1 MRSNL
6 KSNWG
11 HAGAMAQPVDC
22 LPSMHGILGL
32 ISCIPHARFSGMPLS
47 SGGGDRKF
55 KLIFS
60 YTWSLRSMWA
70 QIQPCL
76 EKKKTWHF
84 FLKQWNVEIYNQ
96 LIIILKWRINNCS
109 LNQPENYLNFKDVP
123 SMDGGKES
131 SCMLGLHLHQRM
143 TEYWFHRE
151 EALCRDPGS
160 AHCVCSNLPGEILR
174 RRKILG
180 LRRVGEERA
189 WAEKGVRKVK
199 NLRIS
204 NQAGKESNWTSP

>member
-1 MRSNL
+1 MPGLAVCPCPREVETGSL
-6 KSNWG
+6 SLSLATHGVWG
-11 HAGAMAQPVDC
+11 QCEHRYNRVW
-22 LPSMHGILGL
+22 
-32 ISCIPHARFSGMPLS
+32 
-47 SGGGDRKF
+47 K
-55 KLIFS
+55 
-60 YTWSLRSMWA
+60 
-70 QIQPCL
+70 
-76 EKKKTWHF
+76 KKKTWHF